1 MIVICFFAL
10 VYGLYIKTTKKQSNL
25 ETNLIDYNLNLEKGH
40 KITDID
46 LIDNNRILFTI
57 KNNDKVYALI
67 YDINIK
73 SVTKIDTEKMNK
85 DKNNFE
91 NNLKKLESIVDKLE
105 NGEVDLE
112 ESVKL
117 YEEGMNLKKACE
129 EKLKNIESQIKKIKQ
144 ENNKISKEDFKL
156 NFQN

>member
-1 MIVICFFAL
+1 MSHKILKFIVIFLGILIVICFLAL

-67 YDINIK
+67 YDIK
-73 SVTKIDTEKMNK
+73 SSNTIKIDTTNE
-85 DKNNFE
+85 
-91 NNLKKLESIVDKLE
+91 
-105 NGEVDLE
+105 
-112 ESVKL
+112 
-117 YEEGMNLKKACE
+117 
-129 EKLKNIESQIKKIKQ
+129 
-144 ENNKISKEDFKL
+144 
-156 NFQN
+156 